1 MSGFLRNVLTNFA
14 KFSMASFLVC
24 WQTLQ
29 DLQKSP
35 AFLNRVGHWH
45 ITFKIFLVVMFVT
58 KWPPPIP
65 L

>member
-1 MSGFLRNVLTNFA
+1 
-14 KFSMASFLVC
+14 MASFLVC